1 MSLGRFRRPIVVAAE
16 DECVT
21 RIAQKMRD
29 AHVGCVVL
37 TRDARPVGVL
47 TDRDLALRIVAD
59 GREPETTLASDVATY
74 APLVVSEADGIETAA
89 ARMREHGVRRL
100 PIVDAEG
107 IIVGMVTADDLMVLL
122 GREFADLCDGIDASS
137 DSGDSR

>member
-1 MSLGRFRRPIVVAAE
+1 MSLARFRKPIVVAAE
-16 DECVT
+16 DEPVA

-29 AHVGCVVL
+29 AHVGCVVV
-37 TRDARPVGVL
+37 TRDAHPVGVL

-59 GREPETTLASDVATY
+59 GRAPETTRASDVATY

-89 ARMREHGVRRL
+89 AQMRLHGVRRL

-107 IIVGMVTADDLMVLL
+107 AVVGMVT
-122 GREFADLCDGIDASS
+122 
-137 DSGDSR
+137 